1 MRVAIVGLGL
11 IGGSFEKASLKAGH
25 EVVSCHHGDK
35 TGFENSELI
44 LVCLPPES
52 IVPGIRERQNLFR
65 SGTVVVDICGIKRKI
80 CQEVNPL
87 AIASRSGY
95 GQYGER
101 PASPW
106 YFVGGHPMAGRE
118 VSGYANSK
126 EDLFVG
132 ASMIITPDESVPE
145 SVIEMLKG
153 YFASVGFHRTVITTP
168 ENHDEMIA
176 FTSQLCHVIATAY
189 ARDPKVVEAIGYS
202 AGSYA
207 NMTRVATQN
216 ADTWASLY
224 LEDREALLKT
234 LDGFINRLGEF
245 RAALSAADLPRMKA
259 IIDEGTA
266 AKNEEL
272 LARERGDER

>member
-35 TGFENSELI
+35 TGFEDSELI

-52 IVPGIRERQNLFR
+52 IVPWVREHQASFR
-65 SGTVVVDICGIKRKI
+65 AGTVVVDICGVKRNI
-80 CQEVNPL
+80 CKEVSALFGGAGAL
-87 AIASRSGY
+87 ARTPNSG
-95 GQYGER
+95 
-101 PASPW
+101 W

-126 EDLFVG
+126 ADLFVG
-132 ASMIITPDESVPE
+132 ASMIITPDDSVPQ
-145 SVIEMLKG
+145 SVIEMLKT
-153 YFASVGFHRTVITTP
+153 YFESVGFHRTVVTTP

-216 ADTWASLY
+216 ADTWSSLY
-224 LEDREALLKT
+224 LEDRDALLKT
-234 LDGFINRLGEF
+234 LDGFIGRLGEF
-245 RAALSAADLPRMKA
+245 REALAAADLPRMKK

>member
-35 TGFENSELI
+35 TGFEDSELI

-52 IVPGIRERQNLFR
+52 IVPWVREHQASFR
-65 SGTVVVDICGIKRKI
+65 AGTVVVDICGVKRNI
-80 CQEVNPL
+80 CKEISAIFGGAGAL
-87 AIASRSGY
+87 ARTPNSG
-95 GQYGER
+95 
-101 PASPW
+101 W

-126 EDLFVG
+126 ADLFVG
-132 ASMIITPDESVPE
+132 ASMIITPDDSVPL
-145 SVIEMLKG
+145 SVIASLKD
-153 YFASVGFHRTVITTP
+153 YFASVGFHRTVVTTP

-224 LEDREALLKT
+224 LEDRDALLKT
-234 LDGFINRLGEF
+234 LDGFIGRLGEF
-245 RAALSAADLPRMKA
+245 REALAAADLPRMKK

>member
-35 TGFENSELI
+35 SGFEDSELI

-52 IVPGIRERQNLFR
+52 IVPWVREHQASFR
-65 SGTVVVDICGIKRKI
+65 AGTVVVDICGVKRNI
-80 CQEVNPL
+80 CKEISAIFGGAGAL
-87 AIASRSGY
+87 ARTPNSG
-95 GQYGER
+95 
-101 PASPW
+101 W

-126 EDLFVG
+126 ADLFVG
-132 ASMIITPDESVPE
+132 ASMIVTPDESVPRE
-145 SVIEMLKG
+145 VIERLTR
-153 YFASVGFHRTVITTP
+153 YFASIGFHRTVVTTP

-216 ADTWASLY
+216 SDTWAALY

-234 LDGFINRLGEF
+234 LDGFIGRLGEF
-245 RAALSAADLPRMKA
+245 RSALAAADLGRMKK